1 MIGRVGRLSTTMSQD
16 KLLEAQKALQ
26 DGVANLV
33 STDGWKDY
41 LKAQSRFHNY
51 SFQNVLWLLS
61 QGIHRG
67 VEVSRF
73 AGYNTWRDLGRQV
86 RKGEQSFKVL
96 APCGY
101 KKLDESTG
109 EETFRVRGFRVVS
122 TFDVSQTEGAPLA
135 EVLKQ
140 LEGTSE
146 VYKAA
151 FAKLAK
157 YNTSRGLTVE
167 RVADLGGPNGV
178 FNRMNRDIKVLDSL
192 SDLHA
197 LKTLCHETAHS
208 LLHDTVDGDS
218 RSTKE
223 VEAESTAFVV
233 MHALGFDS
241 AEYSLGYVASWADG
255 DLKLVQDVASRVQK
269 TAKTILALFEE
280 KAAASSESEA
290 A

>member
-1 MIGRVGRLSTTMSQD
+1 MSQD

-197 LKTLCHETAHS
+197 
-208 LLHDTVDGDS
+208 TVDGDS